1 MQAHYKV
8 GDLVQLDDYEYRGIG
23 VIINT
28 VEDHSRV
35 RIYWLRLP
43 IETYPDY
50 RIMWLSP
57 ISLRK
62 LL

>member
-1 MQAHYKV
+1 MQTHYKV

-23 VIINT
+23 VIIDT

-35 RIYWLRLP
+35 RIYWLTLP
-43 IETYPDY
+43 MEAYPDY
-50 RIMWLSP
+50 RVMWLSP

-62 LL
+62 IK